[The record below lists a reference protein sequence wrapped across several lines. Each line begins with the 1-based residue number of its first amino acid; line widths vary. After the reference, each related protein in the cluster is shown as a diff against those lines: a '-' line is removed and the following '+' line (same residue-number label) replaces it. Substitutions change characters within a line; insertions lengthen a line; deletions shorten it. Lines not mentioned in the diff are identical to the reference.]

1 MNKVNRN
8 RKNFFSVLIGT
19 LLVMCLFGCGKD
31 SAYYVDAENIAQETQ
46 IVSSQEQKEERN
58 PSEAVMIYIYVCGE
72 VQNPGVYEMPEGS
85 RVYDVFA
92 KAGGLTEKASPN
104 YWNQAKLLVDGEMIY
119 VPTLEEAEERKQ
131 SSLNVEDTLSQKV
144 NINVASKEQLMT
156 IPGIGEAKALAIIAY
171 REKNGMF
178 SKIEDVMNVE
188 GIKDGMFA
196 KMKEYIVVN

>member
-1 MNKVNRN
+1 
-8 RKNFFSVLIGT
+8 
-19 LLVMCLFGCGKD
+19 
-31 SAYYVDAENIAQETQ
+31 
-46 IVSSQEQKEERN
+46 
-58 PSEAVMIYIYVCGE
+58 
-72 VQNPGVYEMPEGS
+72 
-85 RVYDVFA
+85 
-92 KAGGLTEKASPN
+92 
-104 YWNQAKLLVDGEMIY
+104 MIY

-131 SSLNVEDTLSQKV
+131 SSLNVEDTRSQKV